1 MAALRA
7 DIAAATGCTAS
18 AGIGPNLLLAR
29 LATRRAKPDGQ
40 LRVTV
45 EQARPRPGRARGSDP
60 AGQAACC
67 RAARSRITHPRC
79 TGDQPCAGS
88 WAGVP
93 PPGAAGIGAVQPN
106 PALPC
111 MNPKYTQADVAAGLG
126 GRRPARHGASHAR
139 EAGRGSP
146 QPYSKPERPQ
156 ADVLLLG
163 LAADDLPG
171 VGYATREK
179 LDALGIRSVADVR
192 ARPRQALQRE
202 LGAKTGASVRP
213 ASMSKDC
220 SCWRLLSMRCYYN
233 VFQAWTG
240 ACTFSRHVVGVVS
253 GLQKKESPCL
263 PMHSMY

>member
-146 QPYSKPERPQ
+146 QPYVNLSAPRRTCCCWAWRPTTCRAWATPRARSWTRWASAAWPTCARGRGRRCSASLAPRRAPRCVPPLCLRTVHAGACYPCAVIITFSKPG
-156 ADVLLLG
+156 LG
-163 LAADDLPG
+163 H
-171 VGYATREK
+171 
-179 LDALGIRSVADVR
+179 AL
-192 ARPRQALQRE
+192 
-202 LGAKTGASVRP
+202 
-213 ASMSKDC
+213 
-220 SCWRLLSMRCYYN
+220 
-233 VFQAWTG
+233 
-240 ACTFSRHVVGVVS
+240 SRDT
-253 GLQKKESPCL
+253 LWE
-263 PMHSMY
+263 